1 MSSYDKKT
9 QATAK
14 SYDQKTREVQQSG
27 GKIRPSVDSG
37 SDRHGYDWSDVLRE
51 LEPLY

>member
-1 MSSYDKKT
+1 MSNYEKKT

-14 SYDQKTREVQQSG
+14 YCDQTMGKVEQSG
-27 GKIRPSVDSG
+27 GKIRSSAVEG
-37 SDRHGYDWSDVLRE
+37 RDRHAYDWADVLRE